1 MRLIDKNFQLTFDL
15 YGEESFNRDDFI
27 ISNSNK
33 DALAW
38 IDSWPTWPENV
49 SGLNIFGAGSSGKT
63 HLANIWK
70 SKANALSIT
79 RPLLDLVNLRK
90 LLESHENVLIDNFDS
105 SWKEEPILHLYNLM
119 QEVGGTLVIVSEK
132 PASQIDI
139 KLRDLASRV
148 STMTTV
154 ELKPPDDELIKGV
167 MRKLFK
173 DRQIEVPS
181 EVVNYLTIRM
191 ERSFKEVSRMVDR
204 LDKTS
209 LSEKNAITLS
219 LARRILLEKY

>member
-1 MRLIDKNFQLTFDL
+1 M
-15 YGEESFNRDDFI
+15 
-27 ISNSNK
+27 
-33 DALAW
+33 
-38 IDSWPTWPENV
+38 
-49 SGLNIFGAGSSGKT
+49 
-63 HLANIWK
+63 
-70 SKANALSIT
+70 
-79 RPLLDLVNLRK
+79 VNLRK

-119 QEVGGTLVIVSEK
+119 QEVEGTLVIVSEK
-132 PASQIDI
+132 PASQIGI

-219 LARRILLEKY
+219 LARRILQEKY

>member
-1 MRLIDKNFQLTFDL
+1 MNEQIFFDFKTNITLDMDSFFVNRTNEKAFSLITNNNCL
-15 YGEESFNRDDFI
+15 ENI
-27 ISNSNK
+27 ILVGPRK
-33 DALAW
+33 
-38 IDSWPTWPENV
+38 
-49 SGLNIFGAGSSGKT
+49 SGKS

-70 SKANALSIT
+70 LKANALSIT
-79 RPLLDLVNLRK
+79 SPLLDLINLRK
-90 LLESHENVLIDNFDS
+90 LLEHHENVLIDNFDS
-105 SWKEEPILHLYNLM
+105 SWNEEPILHLYNLM
-119 QEVGGTLVIVSEK
+119 QEVGGTLVIISEK

-219 LARRILLEKY
+219 LARRILQEKY

>member
-1 MRLIDKNFQLTFDL
+1 MIDKNFQLTFDL
-15 YGEESFNRDDFI
+15 FGEESFNRDDFI
-27 ISNSNK
+27 ISNSNN

-38 IDSWPTWPENV
+38 IDSWPNWPENV

-70 SKANALSIT
+70 LKANALSIT
-79 RPLLDLVNLRK
+79 SPLLDLVNLRK
-90 LLESHENVLIDNFDS
+90 LLEHHENVLIDNFDS
-105 SWKEEPILHLYNLM
+105 SWNEEPILHLYNLM
-119 QEVGGTLVIVSEK
+119 QEVGGTLVIISEK

-219 LARRILLEKY
+219 LARRILQEKY

>member
-1 MRLIDKNFQLTFDL
+1 MIDKNFQLTFDL

>member
-1 MRLIDKNFQLTFDL
+1 M
-15 YGEESFNRDDFI
+15 
-27 ISNSNK
+27 
-33 DALAW
+33 
-38 IDSWPTWPENV
+38 
-49 SGLNIFGAGSSGKT
+49 
-63 HLANIWK
+63 
-70 SKANALSIT
+70 
-79 RPLLDLVNLRK
+79 DLVNLRK
-90 LLESHENVLIDNFDS
+90 LLEHHENVFMDNFDS
-105 SWKEEPILHLYNLM
+105 SWNEEPILHLYNLM
-119 QEVGGTLVIVSEK
+119 QEVGRTLVIVSEK

-173 DRQIEVPS
+173 DRQIEIPS
-181 EVVNYLTIRM
+181 EVVDYLTIRM
-191 ERSFKEVSRMVDR
+191 ERSFKEVGRLVDR

-219 LARRILLEKY
+219 LARRILQEKY

>member
-1 MRLIDKNFQLTFDL
+1 MIDKNFQLTFDL

-38 IDSWPTWPENV
+38 IDSWPAWPENV
-49 SGLNIFGAGSSGKT
+49 SGLNIFGARSSGKT

-79 RPLLDLVNLRK
+79 SPLLDLVNLRK

-154 ELKPPDDELIKGV
+154 ELKPPDDKLIKGV

>member
-1 MRLIDKNFQLTFDL
+1 MIDKNFQLTFDL

-79 RPLLDLVNLRK
+79 SPLLDLVNLRK

-219 LARRILLEKY
+219 LARRILQEKY